1 MLRKAI
7 CFALAIL
14 AAMAVPAVCQ
24 TIDPFVGRFEG
35 KSTATSGDDKTQRD
49 LTVIVT
55 KGEDGKGFT
64 VEWKTV
70 IHGRGG
76 GDDERHE
83 KVRFIATKR
92 PSIYSA
98 GSRMDMFGKL
108 VPIDPILGDAYYW
121 ARIREQTIS
130 VFNILITEDGGYE
143 MQVFHRTLRPDG
155 GMTVEFRRSR
165 DGAEMRTV
173 TGELRRIK

>member
-1 MLRKAI
+1 MWRHAL
-7 CFALAIL
+7 CFAWAVFAV
-14 AAMAVPAVCQ
+14 AASPSFAQ
-24 TIDPFVGRFEG
+24 SIDPFVGRFEG

-55 KGEDGKGFT
+55 KGEDGREFT

-83 KVRFIATKR
+83 KVQFIPTKR
-92 PSIYSA
+92 PNIFSA

-108 VPIDPILGDAYYW
+108 VPIDPISGDAYYW
-121 ARIREQTIS
+121 ARIREQTMS

-143 MQVFHRTLRPDG
+143 MQVYHRTLKPDG
-155 GMTVEFRRSR
+155 NLAVEFRRSR
-165 DGAEMRTV
+165 DGTPMRTV
-173 TGELRRIK
+173 SGELKRLK